1 VTSQG
6 IGGASGKK
14 AAMGDLSRPAHTA
27 KISPEYA
34 IGITLC
40 IPAFNEE
47 TTIEPVIRDAL
58 TALKQTS
65 LPGEILVVDDC
76 STDRTWDILCH
87 IQKTMPDLQLR
98 RHRENKGIALTFAE
112 LYQWAKKDLVFLNS
126 ADGQWKMSTLLELLP
141 MAEQYD
147 IIVALRREKHYGRG
161 RQFVSWLFNA
171 LPPLFFATPTY
182 DAGSVKLVRRAV
194 YDIPLISS
202 GVFGE
207 AERIIRAQRRGF
219 RIGVKEI
226 EHYPRR
232 GGKASGA
239 KLSLIIEAALDM
251 LRCWFDIV
259 ILRRT

>member
-1 VTSQG
+1 M
-6 IGGASGKK
+6 A
-14 AAMGDLSRPAHTA
+14 DLSRAALAPQIT
-27 KISPEYA
+27 SEYTT
-34 IGITLC
+34 GITLC

-47 TTIEPVIRDAL
+47 TTIEQVILDAD

-65 LPGEILVVDDC
+65 LTGEILVIDDC
-76 STDRTWDILCH
+76 STDRTWDILCNV
-87 IQKTMPDLQLR
+87 QKTLPVLQIR
-98 RHRENKGIALTFAE
+98 RHAENKGIALTFAE
-112 LYQWAKKDLVFLNS
+112 LYQWANKGLVFLNS
-126 ADGQWKMSTLLELLP
+126 ADGQWKMSSVLELLP

-147 IIVALRREKHYGRG
+147 IIVALRREKHYGPG

-194 YDIPLISS
+194 YDIPIISS

-226 EHYPRR
+226 EHFPRR
-232 GGKASGA
+232 SGKGSGA
-239 KLSLIIEAALDM
+239 KLSLILEAAVDM
-251 LRCWFDIV
+251 MRCWVDIV
-259 ILRRT
+259 VLRRI